1 MRYHGIMAAKR
12 PAPASRD
19 ARVQYI
25 VFCWAPEEV
34 LDDWNEWHT
43 NVHIPNVLEAP
54 QMRSARKYRLL
65 EAAFPGDLP
74 WQYVTIYVLDSL
86 KDFEAYRTGPG
97 IALRKDH
104 DARWGDVV
112 KVARIVVSEEQRVL

>member
-1 MRYHGIMAAKR
+1 MAGGEPKGGG
-12 PAPASRD
+12 RD
-19 ARVQYI
+19 SRVQYI

-34 LDDWNEWHT
+34 LEEWNEWHT
-43 NVHIPNVLEAP
+43 NVHIPNVLRAP
-54 QMRSARKYRLL
+54 QMRSARKYRLA

-86 KDFEAYRTGPG
+86 RDLETYRSGPG
-97 IALRKDH
+97 VALRTEH

-112 KVARIVVSEEQRVL
+112 KVARIVICEEHRIL

>member
-1 MRYHGIMAAKR
+1 MEAMAGPKKQGEA
-12 PAPASRD
+12 RD

-34 LDDWNEWHT
+34 LEEWNEWHT
-43 NVHIPNVLEAP
+43 KVHIPNVLKAP
-54 QMRSARKYRLL
+54 QMRSARKYRLV

-74 WQYVTIYVLDSL
+74 WQYVTVYVLDSL
-86 KDFEAYRTGPG
+86 RDFEAYRAGPG
-97 IALRKDH
+97 VALRKEH

-112 KVARIVVSEEQRVL
+112 KVARILISEEQRIL